1 MKKKLLV
8 SMLFC
13 SLASLGFSDLSN
25 SVDSN
30 SYINNMLPKKVQ
42 SPKQLNNNMKDIE
55 SQRKKIKKMKPKIK
69 ENNIDG
75 GQQEIDNMPPPIRPN
90 GMPPRA
96 NNQQSS
102 MPPHR
107 KIDAQQKGADDE
119 YSNLTTNLQPPK
131 KQVSENM
138 QHNLNLLSDEDRK
151 LNRQMMFDGPQEGF
165 QNNKPRGI

>member
-1 MKKKLLV
+1 MKKKLLT

-25 SVDSN
+25 SVDGN
-30 SYINNMLPKKVQ
+30 SYTSKMLSKKIQ
-42 SPKQLNNNMKDIE
+42 PPKQLNNNMKDIE
-55 SQRKKIKKMKPKIK
+55 SQRKKIKKIKPKIK

-75 GQQEIDNMPPPIRPN
+75 GQQEIGNMTPPIRPKE
-90 GMPPRA
+90 
-96 NNQQSS
+96 
-102 MPPHR
+102 MPPHQ
-107 KIDAQQKGADDE
+107 KINDQQKGADDE

-131 KQVSENM
+131 KQVPENM

>member
-25 SVDSN
+25 SVDVN
-30 SYINNMLPKKVQ
+30 SYINEMPPKKVQ

-75 GQQEIDNMPPPIRPN
+75 GQQEIDNMPPSIRPK
-90 GMPPRA
+90 G
-96 NNQQSS
+96 

-107 KIDAQQKGADDE
+107 KIDDQQKGADDE